1 MGKDSL
7 IKSTAKKSAK
17 KEEKPKKTV
26 ARKKTTAKK
35 EAPKKSV
42 KKAAKSR
49 KPPAKKTSAAKPK
62 PKATATAKPKTTP
75 KPKSKT
81 TAKSKPKAK
90 KPAKKLTTKELLL
103 KSFKPITKIDK
114 PKPVTRPEQSRPS
127 APPLI
132 DASDPKERTRISQLL
147 FNSYSMKD
155 IKAAAK
161 PPVVKPPVVE
171 VEPLVAEPVVVEP
184 PAESK
189 IVEKRKPEPMPA
201 AQPPSIN
208 TNVSDGPRDSNPDPI
223 SKAVKLLAAG
233 VGVVILI
240 LLMTSYTNSSKYY
253 IEPKDKA
260 IEIWKGRFSPKDR
273 KFYMVLHG
281 TEVLGEPKAVY
292 AREDVYPLI
301 FDYYLGK
308 ADTLLEVPGL
318 PDFEGIK
325 AYLHDARKYAI
336 GKDSHKSIAIRL
348 SNIDRMILLYKA
360 DVAISQGTVKSLKSA
375 LKQLKSA
382 KTHITNTAQGDEIQQ
397 KIDLA
402 NSMMV
407 ALKAKPAKPKQ

>member
-7 IKSTAKKSAK
+7 IKSTTKKNAK

-26 ARKKTTAKK
+26 ARKKTTTKK
-35 EAPKKSV
+35 ATPKKSV
-42 KKAAKSR
+42 KTAAKAK
-49 KPPAKKTSAAKPK
+49 KPPAKKTSAAKPAPKKKTTAAKPKPKAKATPK
-62 PKATATAKPKTTP
+62 PKATA

-81 TAKSKPKAK
+81 VAKSKPRT
-90 KPAKKLTTKELLL
+90 KKLTIKELLL
-103 KSFKPITKIDK
+103 KSFKPISKVAK
-114 PKPVTRPEQSRPS
+114 PKPATRPKQSTPS
-127 APPLI
+127 APPI
-132 DASDPKERTRISQLL
+132 VDVSDPKERTRISQLL
-147 FNSYSMKD
+147 FKSYRMTD

-161 PPVVKPPVVE
+161 PPVVKDP
-171 VEPLVAEPVVVEP
+171 A
-184 PAESK
+184 PAEIK
-189 IVEKRKPEPMPA
+189 ERKPDPVPA

-208 TNVSDGPRDSNPDPI
+208 TNVTDLPSDTNPDPV

-233 VGVVILI
+233 IGFVIL
-240 LLMTSYTNSSKYY
+240 LVLMTSYTNSTKYY
-253 IEPKDKA
+253 IEPKDNA
-260 IEIWKGRFSPKDR
+260 IEIWKGRFSPKDI

-281 TEVLGEPKAVY
+281 TQLIGESKAVY
-292 AREDVYPLI
+292 SREEVYPMI

-336 GKDSHKSIAIRL
+336 GEEKHKSVAIRL

-360 DVAISQGTVKSLKSA
+360 DVAINQGTVESLKSA
-375 LKQLKSA
+375 LKHLKSA

-397 KIDLA
+397 KTDLA
-402 NSMMV
+402 NSMMA
-407 ALKAKPAKPKQ
+407 ALKAKADKKTK